1 MDTANCE
8 QACSLVSKS
17 YISQG
22 QQALAKRHRL
32 IKTLLSSRRL
42 PEQGWDEPT
51 IEMFVQVSMQCDAP
65 KLAQ

>member
-32 IKTLLSSRRL
+32 IKTLLSSRRF